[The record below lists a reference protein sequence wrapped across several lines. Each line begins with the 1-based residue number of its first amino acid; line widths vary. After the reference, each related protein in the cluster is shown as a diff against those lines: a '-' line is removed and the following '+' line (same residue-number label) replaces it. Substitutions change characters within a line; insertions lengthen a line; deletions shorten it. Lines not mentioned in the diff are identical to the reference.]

1 MSMDSK
7 ANKQANLLLR
17 QYDIFKDGV
26 KWLRTAVRK
35 TFFKYVKT
43 YIISKMKVSSEIE
56 ERRKLISRFAYL
68 FNVFLLD
75 YDYWLTGT
83 VKGLKFHLQETSETD
98 NTNLNSHHHLL
109 RCLTKVAEKSSRIE
123 KPTLSKIELMDLEMN
138 SFSMEDILST
148 LIEIKELFISSC
160 QDIVI
165 SSNKISS
172 CSFEQV
178 FIVSFGIDKEIEM
191 KVEHGRLKFPSRVDF
206 KSFVSKELIDVIRN
220 IENTSKTTLSNGM
233 PKKLSNTITTQM
245 PKKRK
250 ISDFPEGIINIV

>member
-26 KWLRTAVRK
+26 NWLRTAVRK

-56 ERRKLISRFAYL
+56 ERKKLILRFAYL

-98 NTNLNSHHHLL
+98 NTNLNSLHQLL
-109 RCLTKVAEKSSRIE
+109 PCLTKIAGKSSKIDKATLSRIE
-123 KPTLSKIELMDLEMN
+123 IMEL
-138 SFSMEDILST
+138 
-148 LIEIKELFISSC
+148 ELNFF
-160 QDIVI
+160 
-165 SSNKISS
+165 NGRN
-172 CSFEQV
+172 
-178 FIVSFGIDKEIEM
+178 FG
-191 KVEHGRLKFPSRVDF
+191 
-206 KSFVSKELIDVIRN
+206 
-220 IENTSKTTLSNGM
+220 
-233 PKKLSNTITTQM
+233 
-245 PKKRK
+245 
-250 ISDFPEGIINIV
+250 